1 MFYTIKEKVSAE
13 LIEKKSKFI
22 ADMFPIS
29 DKEEA
34 EIKIKEIKKKYYDA
48 KHHCFCYIT
57 FDEEGKTIER
67 CSDDGEPSGTA
78 GAPMLELLRGKKL
91 CNVLIIVT
99 RYFGGILLGT
109 GGLVRAYAGITKMAL
124 EEAILIEKQ
133 EGKEVEILLEYGQLE
148 NFKYYC
154 RKEQIKIIKEEY
166 SDNVII
172 FIELSNEK
180 LEKMKKEIDNF
191 TLKILKINKMEEK
204 YI

>member
-1 MFYTIKEKVSAE
+1 
-13 LIEKKSKFI
+13 
-22 ADMFPIS
+22 
-29 DKEEA
+29 
-34 EIKIKEIKKKYYDA
+34 
-48 KHHCFCYIT
+48 
-57 FDEEGKTIER
+57 
-67 CSDDGEPSGTA
+67 
-78 GAPMLELLRGKKL
+78 MLELLRGKKL
-91 CNVLIIVT
+91 CNVLVIVT

-109 GGLVRAYAGITKMAL
+109 GGLVRAYAGATKIAL
-124 EEAILIEKQ
+124 EEAVLIKKQ
-133 EGKEVEILLEYGQLE
+133 KGKEVEILLEYGQLE

-180 LEKMKKEIDNF
+180 LEKIKNEIDNF

>member
-1 MFYTIKEKVSAE
+1 
-13 LIEKKSKFI
+13 
-22 ADMFPIS
+22 
-29 DKEEA
+29 
-34 EIKIKEIKKKYYDA
+34 
-48 KHHCFCYIT
+48 
-57 FDEEGKTIER
+57 
-67 CSDDGEPSGTA
+67 
-78 GAPMLELLRGKKL
+78 MLELLRGKKL
-91 CNVLIIVT
+91 CNVVVIVT

-109 GGLVRAYAGITKMAL
+109 GGLVRAYAGVTKLAL
-124 EEAILIEKQ
+124 EEVSLIKRQ
-133 EGKEVEILLEYGQLE
+133 KGKELEILLEYGQLE

-172 FIELSNEK
+172 FIEISNEK